1 MSADALTIETFAEY
15 GIGMLFLLVR
25 LYARLY
31 VGGLRGLRLD
41 DVFAVSGMV
50 CAVYPGIA
58 GFAFDN
64 AMTDILVHADC
75 YHLSSG

>member
-1 MSADALTIETFAEY
+1 MSANALTIETFTEY

-31 VGGLRGLRLD
+31 VGGIRGLRLD

-50 CAVYPGIA
+50 CTVSPSVA

-64 AMTDILVHADC
+64 AMTDILVHADG